1 MFKLHVSYIGT
12 KTTLWYFIK
21 SVKASYRAV
30 AVINITQSTQSRQV
44 FLECKEFKSISFSEN
59 RIISLLIDFIL
70 LKTLRLCVLCENF
83 FGQDHG

>member
-30 AVINITQSTQSRQV
+30 AVINITQRAQRRKV
-44 FLECKEFKSISFSEN
+44 FLVREEFKNISYFLE
-59 RIISLLIDFIL
+59 
-70 LKTLRLCVLCENF
+70 TE
-83 FGQDHG
+83 